1 MRGAGASS
9 QDTAGSTANTEIC
22 ILLPSTWVGKAVY
35 GSVASCVQS
44 HSFYQGTV
52 GGCLII
58 VEEGVQMIDVLFG
71 FVANITPRSSLILD
85 F

>member
-1 MRGAGASS
+1 M
-9 QDTAGSTANTEIC
+9 
-22 ILLPSTWVGKAVY
+22 